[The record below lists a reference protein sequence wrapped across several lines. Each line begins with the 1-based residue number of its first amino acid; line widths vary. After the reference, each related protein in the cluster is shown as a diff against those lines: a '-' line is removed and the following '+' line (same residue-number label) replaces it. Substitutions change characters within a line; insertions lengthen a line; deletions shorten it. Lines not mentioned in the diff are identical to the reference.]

1 MAKIKTSYEMVKEF
15 HQAFGHPV
23 ETSPLTPSVKQMKF
37 RARFLLEEVSEHILA
52 LGARKRENQHLA
64 RAVELIELARAQVAV
79 ALDYEFND
87 VDMIEVADSLGDLD
101 YIVNGAALTYGIPL
115 PAITK
120 EIHDSNMTKL
130 GEDGKPI
137 YDDEGKVIK
146 GPAYRRPNLD
156 FIFNGG
162 VKNDSK
168 SEAQ

>member
-23 ETSPLTPSVKQMKF
+23 ETAPLTPSVKQMKF

-64 RAVELIELARAQVAV
+64 RAVELIELARNQIAV

-137 YDDEGKVIK
+137 YDDEGKVVK
-146 GPAYRRPNLD
+146 GPGYRRPILD
-156 FIFNGG
+156 CILYPA
-162 VKNDSK
+162 VP
-168 SEAQ
+168 EPEREEE